1 MSEAAYKALMR
12 IAVLL
17 TLAWVGWT
25 FYDTHT
31 GNTTPESM
39 ALAAA
44 VKYLEDGN
52 LEDALTAYGKV
63 LETNPDNLGALRG
76 KAQTLM
82 QLGSRFAYETYL
94 AQTGGNQSQADKLSA
109 LSDEYYRRSLLD
121 YDDAIRRQDAVGV
134 SGDHASIQGVAY
146 ANRGILKDRM
156 GDYKGA
162 LADYRMAMKL
172 EPRVT
177 EGPGLLTRFMRNQAN
192 EPPTVLARARYLE
205 EQLAKSES
213 EQLMRV
219 SEEDARQRPYRLD

>member
-1 MSEAAYKALMR
+1 MSEAAYKVLMR

-31 GNTTPESM
+31 GNSTPESM
-39 ALAAA
+39 EVAAA
-44 VKYLEDGN
+44 VKHLEDGN

-63 LETNPDNLGALRG
+63 LGTNPDNLGALRG

-82 QLGSRFAYETYL
+82 QLGSRYANESHL
-94 AQTGGNQSQADKLSA
+94 AQARGNQSETDKLAAS
-109 LSDEYYRRSLLD
+109 SVDYYRRSLLD
-121 YDDAIRRQDAVGV
+121 YDDAIRRQDAMEV
-134 SGDHASIQGVAY
+134 SADHLSIQGVVY

-156 GDYKGA
+156 GDYQGA

-177 EGPGLLTRFMRNQAN
+177 EGPGRLTRFMRNQADM
-192 EPPTVLARARYLE
+192 PPTVQDRARYLE
-205 EQLAKSES
+205 EQLAKSGS
-213 EQLMRV
+213 EQLMRI
-219 SEEDARQRPYRLD
+219 SEEDARQRPYKLD